1 MSAERPSAGKLR
13 ERVTLSSRLE
23 INPDGPL
30 DLGNTQ
36 SDWIP
41 RATVWAEFIHLR
53 GGEAVIAGR
62 LQGRH
67 SQIIRVRA
75 SSLTREVA
83 TDWQVTD
90 ARTGVEYAVRDV
102 TLTVDRAWVEM
113 LVETGA
119 AA

>member
-1 MSAERPSAGKLR
+1 MPRERPSARALT
-13 ERVTLSSRLE
+13 ERVRLARRIE
-23 INPDGPL
+23 TNPDHPL
-30 DLGNTQ
+30 DLGNTRSAWVDQ
-36 SDWIP
+36 GMV
-41 RATVWAEFIHLR
+41 AAEFIHLR

-75 SSLTREVA
+75 SPLTRQVA

-113 LVETGA
+113 LVESGA